1 MEIKQGNVQFKVSK
15 AATALPPNTP
25 VDNLEIINFLK
36 KTHKL
41 PTAEKVDRLVFEHF
55 RLKRRYMSKRP
66 WDQEGICTTFD
77 LCLDASRQVVEE
89 AAKVD
94 LVVHG
99 TTTSSRYS
107 GSQATEIAHHLGQKC
122 AVFEIKNGCSTSI
135 AALNLAMGLLPQY
148 RTILVTCAETMSHL
162 IHPDAK
168 DDHLSLADG
177 GAALLLEREDQEPT
191 YELLYFTQGSDG
203 AFVDAYTTPGTLPP
217 TLDQLERGSYY
228 TQGDMRVMGEVS
240 GKYYLEMLTALQQH
254 LPLEE
259 VSWFIFHQANWAIIE
274 EMRVRFE
281 IPMEK
286 IIYHCHEVGNIG
298 GASVL
303 YSLADSIT
311 QSVFKKGDVCAMV
324 SVGGG
329 INFGLQVW
337 RHL

>member
-1 MEIKQGNVQFKVSK
+1 
-15 AATALPPNTP
+15 
-25 VDNLEIINFLK
+25 
-36 KTHKL
+36 
-41 PTAEKVDRLVFEHF
+41 
-55 RLKRRYMSKRP
+55 
-66 WDQEGICTTFD
+66 
-77 LCLDASRQVVEE
+77 
-89 AAKVD
+89 
-94 LVVHG
+94 
-99 TTTSSRYS
+99 
-107 GSQATEIAHHLGQKC
+107 
-122 AVFEIKNGCSTSI
+122 
-135 AALNLAMGLLPQY
+135 
-148 RTILVTCAETMSHL
+148 
-162 IHPDAK
+162 
-168 DDHLSLADG
+168 
-177 GAALLLEREDQEPT
+177 
-191 YELLYFTQGSDG
+191 
-203 AFVDAYTTPGTLPP
+203 
-217 TLDQLERGSYY
+217 
-228 TQGDMRVMGEVS
+228 MRVMGEVS

-274 EMRVRFE
+274 EMRVRFK